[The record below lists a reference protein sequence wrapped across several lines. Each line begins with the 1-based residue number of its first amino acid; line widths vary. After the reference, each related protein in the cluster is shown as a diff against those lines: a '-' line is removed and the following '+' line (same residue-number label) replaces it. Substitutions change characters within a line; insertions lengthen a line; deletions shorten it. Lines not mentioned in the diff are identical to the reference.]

1 MSSAAVHVD
10 AGASASA
17 TGFTTASITPVAS
30 SLYLLT
36 ISLSR
41 GSSTQ
46 PTTPSSV
53 PGFTLEDTG
62 AANGFVD
69 YDTAGSTRA
78 SVFLFRAIGSSLSA
92 GTITIAFGYTA
103 GYEYTLDRIPNV
115 VTSGSN
121 GADAIVQHVEN
132 SSALDGGNSA
142 LPRATL
148 AAFASSLNSTFASGG
163 EQAVFSSAG
172 TGFTALHNAN
182 VTANGATLGVFAE
195 HRDDND
201 TSPDANLSTSNVW
214 GIHALEI
221 AQLTNATP
229 DADVLTISV
238 PAPVTTMVALPA
250 ADVLSVSVPNAV
262 ATGGSG
268 GDATALPDAVLVT
281 LTTPAAT
288 GSTTV
293 DATATPAAVVLMIA
307 APSTPVYTFNPA
319 TDDTFTLGVYD
330 PADLATPRLTI
341 AATAGLRDWSWE
353 EQLSVAGAGSIT
365 LMNDVDQPE
374 LGEVVVMTLEG
385 IPVWSMICEDFD
397 RVMVAPNEESAEETV
412 WSGRGIMAEWARAL
426 TYPVLGLTSKPK
438 QRDRVFDWTDF
449 YYDDYYWAG
458 SVIVATVAE
467 AAVSWPGAV
476 WADDQGNYSLPNGDT
491 IIAGAQGDTIT
502 TAPLGRRYFRQFVDV
517 PPADEF
523 FLFWGGDDTFTLYID
538 GCLIVDVDTNQNFT
552 TSNMTQIEDLTA
564 GTHLFA
570 WTVNNLNRADPSENP
585 TGGAWEL
592 YVPGYPLEYVAS
604 SRSSECVAWGP
615 LEWALFGDD
624 PPGMTVGNAIRLWF
638 VAAQARGCLPGWT
651 LGFND
656 LLDTA
661 GVVWDPTVEGP
672 TGPFVAGVRVSTKVL
687 TDGLTFLYEVAAS
700 YCDIRADPVQ
710 RVLYAWNRGT
720 MNDVASGLTLL
731 PGGDLTSLEQKAR
744 FNLATVLI
752 GEYNDRYLDIED
764 AAATAAYG
772 RHEDRLEIGAV
783 DGDDEAARVLAEA
796 LVVYANPRE
805 EITVTVDG
813 ILGYRDAD
821 LGNTLDTLDSTG
833 SPVTERIIAMN
844 FHPDPK
850 TGRPLCD
857 FTVRDVFL
865 DE

>member
-10 AGASASA
+10 AGESASA

-53 PGFTLEDTG
+53 PGFTLEDSG
-62 AANGFVD
+62 AANGFID

-78 SVFLFRAIGSSLSA
+78 TVFLFRAIGSSLSA

-132 SSALDGGNSA
+132 SSALDGGNSN

-163 EQAVFSSAG
+163 MQAVFSTAG
-172 TGFTALHNAN
+172 TGFTALHSDNI
-182 VTANGATLGVFAE
+182 TANGATLGVFAE

-221 AQLTNATP
+221 AQIANATP
-229 DADVLTISV
+229 DADVLTVTV
-238 PAPVTTMVALPA
+238 PAPTTTTVALPA
-250 ADVLSVSVPNAV
+250 ADVLTVSVPNAV

-268 GDATALPDAVLVT
+268 GDTTALPDPVLVT
-281 LTTPAAT
+281 LTTPATT
-288 GSTTV
+288 GSTTLN
-293 DATATPAAVVLMIA
+293 ATTTPAPVVLTVTV
-307 APSTPVYTFNPA
+307 PSPPVYTFQPGVDDVFALA
-319 TDDTFTLGVYD
+319 TYD
-330 PADLATPRLTI
+330 PADLSTPRL
-341 AATAGLRDWSWE
+341 ALVPRDWNWE
-353 EQLSVAGAGSIT
+353 EQLSAAGAGSVTI
-365 LMNDVDQPE
+365 MNDLDQPE
-374 LGEVVVMTLEG
+374 LGEIVVMTLEG

-397 RVMVAPNEESAEETV
+397 RVMVAPNEESREETV

-426 TYPVLGLTSKPK
+426 TYPVLGLGSKPK

-449 YYDDYYWAG
+449 YFDDFYWVG

-491 IIAGAQGDTIT
+491 IIAGAPGDTIT
-502 TAPLGRRYFRQFVDV
+502 TADLGDRFFRQFVDV
-517 PPADEF
+517 PAADEF

-552 TSNMTQIEDLTA
+552 NRNMTQIEELTP

-570 WTVNNLNRADPSENP
+570 WKVSNLNRADPAANP

-592 YVPGYPLEYVAS
+592 YIPGYPLEYVAS
-604 SRSSECVAWGP
+604 SRSSECVVLGP
-615 LEWALFGDD
+615 TELAATGDN
-624 PPGMTVGNAIRLWF
+624 PPGMTPGNAIRLWF
-638 VAAQARGCLPGWT
+638 EAAQARGCLPGWT

-661 GVVWDPTVEGP
+661 GALWSVEP
-672 TGPFVAGVRVSTKVL
+672 PPIVFPRISTKVL
-687 TDGLTFLYEVAAS
+687 TDGLTFLYEIAAT
-700 YCDIRADPVQ
+700 YIDVRADPVQ
-710 RVLYAWNRGT
+710 RVLYAWVKGT
-720 MNDVASGLTLL
+720 MNDVDSGLMLL
-731 PGGDLTSLEQKAR
+731 PGGDLTSLEQKGR
-744 FNLATVLI
+744 YELANVLI
-752 GEYNDRYLDIED
+752 GEYNDRYLEADD
-764 AAATAAYG
+764 AAAIAAHG
-772 RHEDRLEIGAV
+772 RHEGRLEIGAV
-783 DGDDEAARVLAEA
+783 DGDDEAERVLAEA
-796 LVVYANPRE
+796 SALYANPRE

-813 ILGYRDAD
+813 ILGYRDGD

-833 SPVTERIIAMN
+833 STIAERIVAMN